1 MLTLAARDL
10 QPLLDTLLD
19 DFLGANLACAE
30 GKDATTLRCGARIL
44 AGAVY
49 APVMQYLATP
59 NPTEADRQRL
69 SREAYRKI
77 LELDVLSRTPVLF
90 NVGLGF
96 TTLSRGGTTTHLT
109 LLDKIGIV
117 GRWGDRNEWE
127 AGGFIGGFLDA
138 IVRVATNSADVGPYW
153 IVGATIGRRS
163 LAPSLPLGIEAHV
176 GAGLPFDPAKFKDKA
191 ALATGVAVIV
201 PADVVFGK

>member
-1 MLTLAARDL
+1 LAQWDTSVVVPLANGRSKLSLLAELDVDQAFSVLGAAVGEAVPTLTASTGLRMSSDAALVVESRAVISFAQDAVEHRKDEGTRTMLTLAARDL

-69 SREAYRKI
+69 SRE
-77 LELDVLSRTPVLF
+77 
-90 NVGLGF
+90 
-96 TTLSRGGTTTHLT
+96 
-109 LLDKIGIV
+109 
-117 GRWGDRNEWE
+117 
-127 AGGFIGGFLDA
+127 
-138 IVRVATNSADVGPYW
+138 
-153 IVGATIGRRS
+153 
-163 LAPSLPLGIEAHV
+163 
-176 GAGLPFDPAKFKDKA
+176 
-191 ALATGVAVIV
+191 
-201 PADVVFGK
+201 